1 MILAN
6 SVCERHGEVDRK
18 RRSDA
23 GRVMAKDAKHGR
35 VSSAPPPGANA
46 IDINPKDMADEEEDD
61 DSTPGDAVTA
71 MCNDEGAIGM
81 MLLEE
86 IPTTHTNSDNTE
98 YGIAQV

>member
-23 GRVMAKDAKHGR
+23 GRVAANDAKRGR
-35 VSSAPPPGANA
+35 TPSTDANIA
-46 IDINPKDMADEEEDD
+46 EMNRKDTADEEEDDD

-71 MCNDEGAIGM
+71 MCNDESAIGM

-86 IPTTHTNSDNTE
+86 IPTTHTNGDNMA
-98 YGIAQV
+98 YGIAHV

>member
-23 GRVMAKDAKHGR
+23 GRAAARDVKR
-35 VSSAPPPGANA
+35 VGHRGAA
-46 IDINPKDMADEEEDD
+46 TMHSPHDMAEHEDD
-61 DSTPGDAVTA
+61 DEDSTPGDAVTA
-71 MCNDEGAIGM
+71 MCNDESAIGM

-86 IPTTHTNSDNTE
+86 MPTSHTNADDTMGYE
-98 YGIAQV
+98 MAQV

>member
-23 GRVMAKDAKHGR
+23 GRVANEAKRAAT
-35 VSSAPPPGANA
+35 APPPNA
-46 IDINPKDMADEEEDD
+46 MVPKDVAHDEEDD

-86 IPTTHTNSDNTE
+86 IPTTHTNGDTMA
-98 YGIAQV
+98 YGMTQV